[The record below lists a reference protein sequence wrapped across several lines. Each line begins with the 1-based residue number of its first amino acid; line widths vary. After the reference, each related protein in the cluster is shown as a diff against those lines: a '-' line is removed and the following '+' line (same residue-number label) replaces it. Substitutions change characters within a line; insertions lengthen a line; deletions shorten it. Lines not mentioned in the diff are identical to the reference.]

1 MLLKSIL
8 KAYCTVR
15 GVSLLMGDY
24 HCILRKSEPHSCAA
38 SSALPLHNY
47 CFGALITWT
56 LIHSEMRSKFKVNG
70 ETFSFLQ
77 TLLYRA
83 AVNSTV
89 FFFSTA
95 LYYLFLRFLRQITPS
110 SNTLRLRSIKR
121 QLLINWHLNFTFINS
136 RSGTRLTCNH
146 SAADG
151 VTESYS
157 L

>member
-47 CFGALITWT
+47 CFGALITCT

-89 FFFSTA
+89 FFF
-95 LYYLFLRFLRQITPS
+95 LYGFV
-110 SNTLRLRSIKR
+110 
-121 QLLINWHLNFTFINS
+121 LLIPEIFETNNTFFKYLRTKKYKKTAS
-136 RSGTRLTCNH
+136 DKLASKFYFH
-146 SAADG
+146 
-151 VTESYS
+151 
-157 L
+157 